1 METNIKSDRIT
12 QPITL
17 RFILN
22 TFYSG
27 PQAWFFLADDLG
39 YFRDEG
45 LEVTFTEGDTLAN
58 TIPRLADRLFDV
70 GYGDLNALIECA
82 SLRPDD
88 SPIGVYALHN
98 RSPYTIAVP
107 AQGQVRVPGDFAGKS
122 LVAHPNDAAW
132 RMFPEFCVACGIDP
146 ATVRIDTSELPHR
159 EIVPLMLAGRWDG
172 LFGFVN
178 TINAQAMEAG
188 LEPASVLRHFEW
200 REHVPSLY
208 GAALMTTPEL
218 IRDYPQA
225 VRGLVRAVNR
235 GVARTVSDPDAAIE
249 AVVRRNPSI
258 DRRANRARLAG
269 TLALEMSHAEI
280 ATLGIGPIDPARL
293 ADTIDLMTRTKHLT
307 RPPSPTQI
315 FDSRFLPPADQLL
328 RSLNGTTSQ
337 KESA

>member
-1 METNIKSDRIT
+1 MTTNLKSDRIT
-12 QPITL
+12 PPIKL

-45 LEVTFTEGDTLAN
+45 LEITFTEGDTLAN
-58 TIPRLADRLFDV
+58 TIPRLADRLYDA

-88 SPIGVYALHN
+88 APIGVFALHN

-107 AQGQVRVPGDFAGKS
+107 AGGQVRIPADFAGKT

-132 RMFPEFCVACGIDP
+132 RMFPEFCLACGIDP
-146 ATVRIDTSELPHR
+146 AAVKIEISELPHR

-188 LEPASVLRHFEW
+188 LNPASDLRHFEW

-208 GAALMTTPEL
+208 GATLMITPEL
-218 IRDYPQA
+218 ARDYPEA

-235 GVARTVSDPDAAIE
+235 GVARTVSDIDAAIE
-249 AVVRRNPSI
+249 AVARRNPAI
-258 DRRANRARLAG
+258 DRKANRARLAG
-269 TLALEMSHAEI
+269 TLALEMSHPEI
-280 ATLGIGPIDPARL
+280 ATLGLGPIDPVRL
-293 ADTIDLMTRTKHLT
+293 AETIDLMTRTKHLV
-307 RPPSPTQI
+307 RPPSPAQI
-315 FDSRFLPPADQLL
+315 FDSSFLPPADQLL
-328 RSLNGTTSQ
+328 RSLSGDTSR